1 MERASYEFFS
11 TLVEALA
18 ELLLPG
24 PFQERMRAALQL
36 VGEAAKADRVCVF
49 ENHDS
54 EDASDVLMS
63 RRFEW
68 VREIAL
74 SHMDDGAMQNL
85 SYRNFPGALET
96 FRAGRHFQKVE
107 SQFTPRERELLAP
120 QKICSFACAPII
132 LQGALWGF
140 VGVDD
145 CHEERD
151 WSPGQLLTL
160 KTAAMGI
167 GGAIVRRDS
176 ALSLETKAAELKRQ
190 RAVALSLMED
200 ARLAAARAAEANQAK
215 TTFLA
220 MMSHEIRTPLNGV
233 IGYTDLLLAEG
244 LTERQT
250 EIAHTIRTCGETLLG
265 LVTDILD
272 ITRIESGKV
281 ELHWEDG
288 APAEC
293 LESVFRSLGAAA
305 EARNV
310 RLEGGVDPACPA
322 RLRTDFKRLRQILL
336 NLAGN
341 ALKFTRDGV
350 VKITLRAEGGPG
362 RDLRLH
368 AAVEDT
374 GEGIAPDDMETI
386 FELFRQGEGAR
397 RLATG
402 GSGLGLAIC
411 RRLVEALGGRIAVS
425 SQVGKGSC
433 FTFDIAAAPALEE
446 AAPAVEPASE
456 PTPRPPRILV
466 VDDVAVNIRLLL
478 GILQRLGLPA
488 DSATNGLEALHKIEA
503 ARYDLVFMDVLMPE
517 LDGIEAARRLRTLEG
532 AHTWPRAW
540 VIALT
545 ADALVENRRRCE
557 EAGMDDFVTKPIR
570 LQDIRACLDRWHARS
585 ESLRPN

>member
-1 MERASYEFFS
+1 MERTDYEFFS
-11 TLVEALA
+11 SLVEALA

-24 PFQERMRAALQL
+24 AFKERMQSALQL

-54 EDASDVLMS
+54 EDGSDVLMS

-68 VREIAL
+68 VREETL
-74 SHMDDGAMQNL
+74 SQPDDFPMENL

-96 FRAGRHFQKVE
+96 FRAGRHFQKVA
-107 SQFTPRERELLAP
+107 SQFTPREQELLVP

-140 VGVDD
+140 IGVDD
-145 CHEERD
+145 CHEERE
-151 WSPGQLLTL
+151 WSPGQLLAL

-176 ALSLETKAAELKRQ
+176 ARSLETKATELKRQ

-244 LTERQT
+244 LTEHQT

-293 LESVFRSLGAAA
+293 VDSVLRSLGVAAG
-305 EARNV
+305 ARNV
-310 RLEGGVDPACPA
+310 RLDAEIDPACPP

-341 ALKFTRDGV
+341 ALKFTRDGF
-350 VKITLRAEGGPG
+350 VKITLHAVGETDRE
-362 RDLRLH
+362 LRLH
-368 AAVEDT
+368 AAVEDS
-374 GEGIAPDDMETI
+374 GEGIAPDDLETI
-386 FELFRQGEGAR
+386 FEPFHQGEGAR

-411 RRLVEALGGRIAVS
+411 RRLVEAMGGKIAVS
-425 SQVGKGSC
+425 SQVGKGSR
-433 FTFDIAAAPALEE
+433 FEFDIAAAPALEE
-446 AAPAVEPASE
+446 VVAVVDPEPHNAPHQ
-456 PTPRPPRILV
+456 PRILV
-466 VDDVAVNIRLLL
+466 VDDVAVNVRLLL
-478 GILQRLGLPA
+478 GILQRLGLSA
-488 DSATNGLEALHKIEA
+488 DSASDGREALRKSEA
-503 ARYDLVFMDVLMPE
+503 TRYDVIFMDVLMPE
-517 LDGIEAARRLRTLEG
+517 LDGVDAVRRMRVFERTHAL
-532 AHTWPRAW
+532 PRAW

-545 ADALVENRRRCE
+545 ADALLENRQRCE

-570 LQDIRACLDRWHARS
+570 LQDIRDCLERWRAHSEART
-585 ESLRPN
+585 